1 MQTTSGKV
9 KLASAEEVDN
19 MASSI
24 SEGLGGTLVGT
35 TCAYINKDLNVLLP
49 VAGDYVIVKSLT
61 FGDSRSEYSGIKIN
75 DGVTLLY
82 KGGTGYIAAASAKT
96 YHYNNSKDDDIV
108 PSMVFAAIATLNASG
123 TSINFKSNLS
133 KVDGTNYNIS
143 TYVNIEIY
151 KFK

>member
-9 KLASAEEVDN
+9 KLATAEEVDN

-24 SEGLGGTLVGT
+24 SGGLGGTLVGT
-35 TCAYINKDLNVLLP
+35 TSAYIEKSLNVSLP

-61 FGDSRSEYSGIKIN
+61 FGDFGDNGGSNYTGIKTN

-82 KGGTGYIAAASAKT
+82 KGGTGYIAAAAAAAASAT
-96 YHYNNSKDDDIV
+96 
-108 PSMVFAAIATLNASG
+108 AAAAATLNASG
-123 TSINFKSNLS
+123 TSINFKSNL
-133 KVDGTNYNIS
+133 GQYNFN

>member
-9 KLASAEEVDN
+9 KLATAEEVDN

-24 SEGLGGTLVGT
+24 SGGLGGTLVGT
-35 TCAYINKDLNVLLP
+35 TCAYINRTLNVSLP

-61 FGDSRSEYSGIKIN
+61 FGNFGGDGGANYTGIKTN
-75 DGVTLLY
+75 EGVTLLY
-82 KGGTGYIAAASAKT
+82 KGGSGYIAAASAAAAPAYDSLT
-96 YHYNNSKDDDIV
+96 V
-108 PSMVFAAIATLNASG
+108 PVADIATAATAALNVSG
-123 TSINFKSNLS
+123 TLINFKSNLG
-133 KVDGTNYNIS
+133 KYNFN

>member
-9 KLASAEEVDN
+9 KLATAEEVDN

-24 SEGLGGTLVGT
+24 SGGLGGTLIGT
-35 TCAYINKDLNVLLP
+35 TCAYIEKTLNVSLP

-61 FGDSRSEYSGIKIN
+61 FGNFGGSGGANYTGIKTN

-82 KGGTGYIAAASAKT
+82 KGGTGYIAAA
-96 YHYNNSKDDDIV
+96 
-108 PSMVFAAIATLNASG
+108 AAAATAATAAALDASG
-123 TSINFKSNLS
+123 KTIKFTSMIN
-133 KVDGTNYNIS
+133 NYNFN

>member
-9 KLASAEEVDN
+9 KLATAEEVDN

-24 SEGLGGTLVGT
+24 SGGLGGTLIGT
-35 TCAYINKDLNVLLP
+35 TCAYIERTLNVSLP

-61 FGDSRSEYSGIKIN
+61 FGNFGGSGGANYTGIKTN

-82 KGGTGYIAAASAKT
+82 KGGTGYIATAAT
-96 YHYNNSKDDDIV
+96 
-108 PSMVFAAIATLNASG
+108 AATAAATAALDASG
-123 TSINFKSNLS
+123 KTIKFTSMINS
-133 KVDGTNYNIS
+133 YNFN

-151 KFK
+151 KFN

>member
-9 KLASAEEVDN
+9 KLATAEEVDN

-24 SEGLGGTLVGT
+24 SGGLGGTLVGT
-35 TCAYINKDLNVLLP
+35 TSAYIDKTLNVSLP

-61 FGDSRSEYSGIKIN
+61 FGDFGGNGGANYTGIKTN

-82 KGGTGYIAAASAKT
+82 KGGTGYIAAAAT
-96 YHYNNSKDDDIV
+96 TTTAVI
-108 PSMVFAAIATLNASG
+108 AAIAATAAVATATLNASG
-123 TSINFKSNLS
+123 TSINFKSNLGS
-133 KVDGTNYNIS
+133 HNFN

>member
-9 KLASAEEVDN
+9 KLATAEEVDN

-24 SEGLGGTLVGT
+24 SGGLGGTLVGT
-35 TCAYINKDLNVLLP
+35 TCAYIERDLNVSLP

-61 FGDSRSEYSGIKIN
+61 FGNFGGSGGANYTGIKTN

-82 KGGTGYIAAASAKT
+82 KGGTGYIATAAAT
-96 YHYNNSKDDDIV
+96 TT
-108 PSMVFAAIATLNASG
+108 AAAAAATATLNASG
-123 TSINFKSNLS
+123 TSINFKSKIS
-133 KVDGTNYNIS
+133 NYNFS

>member
-9 KLASAEEVDN
+9 KLATAEEVDN

-24 SEGLGGTLVGT
+24 SGGLGGTLIGT
-35 TCAYINKDLNVLLP
+35 TCAYIERTLNVSLP

-61 FGDSRSEYSGIKIN
+61 FGNFGGSGGANYTGIKTN

-82 KGGTGYIAAASAKT
+82 KGGTGYIAAT
-96 YHYNNSKDDDIV
+96 
-108 PSMVFAAIATLNASG
+108 AAAATAALDASG
-123 TSINFKSNLS
+123 KTIKFTSMINS
-133 KVDGTNYNIS
+133 YNFN

-151 KFK
+151 KFN

>member
-9 KLASAEEVDN
+9 KLATAEEVDN

-24 SEGLGGTLVGT
+24 SGSLGGTLVGT
-35 TCAYINKDLNVLLP
+35 TCAYIKRSLNVSLP

-61 FGDSRSEYSGIKIN
+61 FGDFGGSGSGTPNTGVRTN

-82 KGGTGYIAAASAKT
+82 KGGTGYIASAAA
-96 YHYNNSKDDDIV
+96 V
-108 PSMVFAAIATLNASG
+108 PSAFDSDTDDTAAYAAATATLNSSG
-123 TSINFKSNLS
+123 ISINFESNL
-133 KVDGTNYNIS
+133 GRHNFN

>member
-9 KLASAEEVDN
+9 KLATAEEVDN

-24 SEGLGGTLVGT
+24 SGGLGGTLIGT
-35 TCAYINKDLNVLLP
+35 TCAYIERTLNVSLP

-61 FGDSRSEYSGIKIN
+61 FGNFGGSGGANYTGIKTN

-82 KGGTGYIAAASAKT
+82 KGGTGYIATAA
-96 YHYNNSKDDDIV
+96 
-108 PSMVFAAIATLNASG
+108 AAATAAATATLNATG
-123 TSINFKSNLS
+123 TSINFKSNL
-133 KVDGTNYNIS
+133 GQYNFN

-151 KFK
+151 KFN

>member
-9 KLASAEEVDN
+9 KLATAEEVDN

-24 SEGLGGTLVGT
+24 SGGLGGTLVGT
-35 TCAYINKDLNVLLP
+35 TSAYIEKSLNVSLP

-61 FGDSRSEYSGIKIN
+61 FGDFGGDGGSNYTGIKTN

-82 KGGTGYIAAASAKT
+82 KGGTGYIATATAAAT
-96 YHYNNSKDDDIV
+96 
-108 PSMVFAAIATLNASG
+108 AAATATAVTAAAAAATLNASG
-123 TSINFKSNLS
+123 TSINFKSNL
-133 KVDGTNYNIS
+133 GQYNFN